1 VLAEFQQLQDKLSE
15 DFYVDNLY
23 VMSGL
28 CKALALNSEYP
39 VPFFVLRQVFLGIA
53 KDWEDRPLTVEEA
66 KSTEHKIRASITHLI
81 KAIKLDA
88 SSETIYN
95 ILNDIVSV
103 YLTIVHP
110 L

>member
-1 VLAEFQQLQDKLSE
+1 MLAKFQQLQDSLEKG
-15 DFYVDNLY
+15 FYVDNLY
-23 VMSGL
+23 VMAGL
-28 CKALALNSEYP
+28 CKTLALNSEYP

-53 KDWEDRPLTVEEA
+53 KDWEDRPLTVEEG
-66 KSTEHKIRASITHLI
+66 KSTEHKIRDSITHLI
-81 KAIKLDA
+81 QAIKLDA

>member
-1 VLAEFQQLQDKLSE
+1 MLAEFQQLQDRLEK

-28 CKALALNSEYP
+28 CKTLALNIGYS

-66 KSTEHKIRASITHLI
+66 KSTEHKIKDCIIQLLHAVN
-81 KAIKLDA
+81 LDA
-88 SSETIYN
+88 SRETIYN
-95 ILNDIVSV
+95 ILNDLVSI
-103 YLTIVHP
+103 YLTIVRP
-110 L
+110 M